1 MNLCSQ
7 VKSHPQSSEFGNA
20 ESYTQPKPIDYD
32 TLMIEVVEGINAK
45 GRVYELSLDGSMCT
59 RASTSRSKKYSDY
72 ADIVR
77 GMNGE
82 VEAWLRQTI
91 ANQQKTINSILAR
104 QNKVFAAFAKH
115 ANIDLDSIDLDEDGL
130 SVGNATHESNA
141 NNGRDAYHE

>member
-7 VKSHPQSSEFGNA
+7 VKSHPQSSESGNA

-45 GRVYELSLDGSMCT
+45 GKVYELSLDGSMCA

-77 GMNGE
+77 
-82 VEAWLRQTI
+82 
-91 ANQQKTINSILAR
+91 
-104 QNKVFAAFAKH
+104 
-115 ANIDLDSIDLDEDGL
+115 DLDEDEL